1 MLSMFF
7 TALAIFRKDEFFF
20 LLHFIFHRDVV
31 LAFTDLT
38 DKSNKNAFF
47 FFGHVGIIYKKELGI
62 NLVLYLCFYGR
73 PLRNP
78 WTNFLASSSRW
89 SDAVL
94 IFMSNVKQI
103 PI

>member
-47 FFGHVGIIYKKELGI
+47 FFGHAAIIEEEETI
-62 NLVLYLCFYGR
+62 FNSQSVL
-73 PLRNP
+73 PL
-78 WTNFLASSSRW
+78 
-89 SDAVL
+89 
-94 IFMSNVKQI
+94 
-103 PI
+103 